1 LKPWDNAAVVR
12 LVRDEIERSRVERRA
27 TMRAE
32 REWRDA
38 QAVQR
43 ALLPSVL
50 PDVPGFSVA
59 SRWEPA
65 LGFGGDYY
73 DVVPMADGRVALCV
87 ADVCGKGLPAA
98 LLVASL
104 QATVRASL
112 DGHAPHEVVT
122 TVNRALCQ
130 QAAHGRFV
138 TLCLV
143 VVDPSS
149 GILTFCNAGHH
160 ASMLMR
166 RDGSVVRLDRGG
178 MLAGVFAD
186 AGYES
191 GRTTLAAGD
200 RLLLFTDGLVEAMDA
215 TGAEFGD
222 GALVDRL
229 RREADSNAARLIASI
244 FDDVRRW
251 SGGPLS
257 DDATALALVAERT
270 WTASSHNRTSVADP
284 RVQRGAI
291 RAKTSPTAGADV
303 A

>member
-1 LKPWDNAAVVR
+1 
-12 LVRDEIERSRVERRA
+12 
-27 TMRAE
+27 MF
-32 REWRDA
+32 
-38 QAVQR
+38 R
-43 ALLPSVL
+43 ALSHRNFRLFWAGAFLSNVGTWMQAL
-50 PDVPGFSVA
+50 AQGILVYQLTHSAF
-59 SRWEPA
+59 W
-65 LGFGGDYY
+65 LGFDGF
-73 DVVPMADGRVALCV
+73 MATSP
-87 ADVCGKGLPAA
+87 GL
-98 LLVASL
+98 V
-104 QATVRASL
+104 
-112 DGHAPHEVVT
+112 
-122 TVNRALCQ
+122 
-130 QAAHGRFV
+130 F
-138 TLCLV
+138 TL
-143 VVDPSS
+143 
-149 GILTFCNAGHH
+149 
-160 ASMLMR
+160 
-166 RDGSVVRLDRGG
+166 
-178 MLAGVFAD
+178 LAGVFAD